1 MLAKKSQQEEALAQ
15 LQMQH
20 GMIENEIR
28 TQEADLRANANRFE
42 DLKSQ
47 VGKLE
52 QQIGRHLNYQSGQK
66 ISADSLKTK
75 VEQLETQ
82 KSRIDEKRQ

>member
-1 MLAKKSQQEEALAQ
+1 MQ
-15 LQMQH
+15 LQYDK
-20 GMIENEIR
+20 IENEIR
-28 TQEADLRANANRFE
+28 TQEADLKANANRFE

-47 VGKLE
+47 VGQLE
-52 QQIGRHLNYQSGQK
+52 QEIGRHLNYQSGHT
-66 ISADSLKTK
+66 ICADSLKTK

>member
-1 MLAKKSQQEEALAQ
+1 
-15 LQMQH
+15 MQH
-20 GMIENEIR
+20 DMIENEIR
-28 TQEADLRANANRFE
+28 TQEADLKANANRFA

-52 QQIGRHLNYQSGQK
+52 QQIGSHLNYKSGHMICK
-66 ISADSLKTK
+66 DALKTK

-82 KSRIDEKRQ
+82 KSRIEEKRQ